1 MAARTLQ
8 TKMAKNKK
16 KWIFLVIIIV
26 LIGGGVYYFKTKK
39 TAVEYTTQKAEKG
52 TLAQTVSVT
61 GKLVAKE
68 QTDLSFKVSGR
79 IEAMYVDIGDK
90 VKKGQKI
97 ATIDKGTLDEQL
109 TEAQEYLKAQRNT
122 LYDMKKRK
130 ATYSWAQEDAQR
142 AMIRRAEAEV
152 KAMQEQIGET
162 TLYSPISGTV
172 ITKNVDEGET
182 TVANAVTA
190 NTSVVTIAREGE
202 LEVQA
207 NVPESDIV
215 KIVLGQRADVALDA
229 FSVTDVFSAEIM
241 EIEPSA
247 TVIQDVVY
255 YKVKLKFTNYDSRFK
270 NGMSADTDIHTAE
283 KNNVVFIPERAIKED
298 NGQKYVEILKDEKK
312 QIIDRVNV
320 QTGMRGDDGMIE
332 ITSGLSGGEN
342 VITISKTQ

>member
-1 MAARTLQ
+1 MVMARA
-8 TKMAKNKK
+8 K
-16 KWIFLVIIIV
+16 KWIIWIIIIAAV
-26 LIGGGVYYFKTKK
+26 IGGGVYYFKTKK
-39 TAVEYTTQKAEKG
+39 PVVEYTTEKAEKG

-68 QTDLSFKVSGR
+68 QADLSFKISGR
-79 IEAMYVDIGDK
+79 VESMFVDIGDK
-90 VKKGQKI
+90 IEKGQKI

-109 TEAQEYLKAQRNT
+109 RESQQDLVAQRNA
-122 LYDMKKRK
+122 LYNMKMHEASYTGPQK
-130 ATYSWAQEDAQR
+130 DAQR
-142 AMIRRAEAEV
+142 ALIKKAEASV
-152 KAMQEQIGET
+152 AAIREQIGET

-190 NTSVVTIAREGE
+190 NTSMVTVAREGE

-215 KIVLGQRADVALDA
+215 KIALGQKADVTLDA
-229 FSVTDVFSAEIM
+229 FSAEDIFPAEVV
-241 EIEPSA
+241 EIEPSS

-255 YKVKLKFTNYDSRFK
+255 YKVKLKFPVYDDRFK

-283 KNNVVFIPERAIKED
+283 KNNVVFIPERAIKD
-298 NGQKYVEILKDEKK
+298 DGGGKYVEILKDEKNNITEK
-312 QIIDRVNV
+312 VNV
-320 QTGMRGDDGMIE
+320 KTGMRGDDGMIE

-342 VITISKTQ
+342 VITISKTE

>member
-1 MAARTLQ
+1 MF
-8 TKMAKNKK
+8 KK
-16 KWIFLVIIIV
+16 KKTYVILALII
-26 LIGGGVYYFKTKK
+26 LIIGGIYYYKTKK
-39 TAVEYTTQKAEKG
+39 PAVEYTTQKAEKG

-61 GKLVAKE
+61 GKLIAKE
-68 QTDLSFKVSGR
+68 QTDLSFKISGR

-90 VKKGQKI
+90 VEKGQKI
-97 ATIDKGTLDEQL
+97 ATIERGTLDEQL
-109 TEAQEYLKAQRNT
+109 VRAKQEAIYQKNVLYSMKRNNSG
-122 LYDMKKRK
+122 YN
-130 ATYSWAQEDAQR
+130 WAQKEGQR
-142 AMIRRAEAEV
+142 AKIKEAEADV
-152 KAMQEQIGET
+152 TSLLKQIGET

-215 KIVLGQRADVALDA
+215 KIALGQKADVTLDA
-229 FSVTDVFSAEIM
+229 FNAEDIFPAEIV
-241 EIEPSA
+241 EIEPSS

-255 YKVKLKFTNYDSRFK
+255 YKVKLKFPNYDSRFK

-298 NGQKYVEILKDEKK
+298 GRQKYVEILKDEKK
-312 QIIDRVNV
+312 NIIERINV
-320 QTGMRGDDGMIE
+320 ATGMRGDDGMIE

-342 VITISKTQ
+342 VITIAKTE

>member
-1 MAARTLQ
+1 MF
-8 TKMAKNKK
+8 KK
-16 KWIFLVIIIV
+16 KKTYVILAVIILIV
-26 LIGGGVYYFKTKK
+26 GGIYYSKTKK
-39 TAVEYTTQKAEKG
+39 DKVEYTTQKAEKG

-68 QTDLSFKVSGR
+68 QADLSFKISGR

-90 VKKGQKI
+90 VEKGQKI
-97 ATIDKGTLDEQL
+97 AVIDKGTLDEQL
-109 TEAQEYLKAQRNT
+109 TEAQEYLIAQRNT

-142 AMIRRAEAEV
+142 AMIRKAESAV
-152 KAMQEQIGET
+152 VAIREQISET

-190 NTSVVTIAREGE
+190 NTSVVTVAREGE

-215 KIVLGQRADVALDA
+215 KIALGQKADVTLDA
-229 FSVTDVFSAEIM
+229 FNAEDIFPAEIV
-241 EIEPSA
+241 EIEPSS

-255 YKVKLKFTNYDSRFK
+255 YKVKLKFPNYDSRFK

-298 NGQKYVEILKDEKK
+298 GRQKYVEILKDEKK
-312 QIIDRVNV
+312 NIIERINV
-320 QTGMRGDDGMIE
+320 ATGMRGDDGMIE

-342 VITISKTQ
+342 VITIAKTE